1 MAEAGTLAPSLSFID
16 RSFTDRDLQHYKLLV
31 SLGPRRAT
39 FAAIRSANTQLIA
52 MGDVPLDVR
61 DTPEQFPVAA
71 LFDLFPWCR
80 GAYGMTRIV
89 LDTPRSTLVPE
100 LFYDETAAHSIMCFN
115 GRVEEGENVAG
126 EYISILKAYTLYPA
140 SLVLK
145 EHILQH
151 FPGSVIG
158 HITTPLIGGL
168 LHFPV
173 MTESRVFL
181 HLRDDLI
188 DIAVTANGTLRYF
201 NTFTKQ
207 TKEDVAYF
215 LMFVLEQ
222 LALDPEKTD
231 LRLLGR
237 ISRGDEVFGVLFRYI
252 RTLSFPDPV
261 DYFRELITPQHIN
274 AGTYFPLLNILRCG
288 S

>member
-1 MAEAGTLAPSLSFID
+1 MAEAGTLAPSLSYID
-16 RSFTDRDLQHYKLLV
+16 RSFTDRDLRNYKLLV
-31 SLGPRRAT
+31 TLGARRAT
-39 FAAIRSANTQLIA
+39 FAAIRSANTQLMA
-52 MGDVPLDVR
+52 MGDVPLDLR
-61 DTPEQFPVAA
+61 DNPEQFPVAD
-71 LFDLFPWCR
+71 LFNLFPWCK
-80 GAYGMTRIV
+80 GSYGMTRIA

-100 LFYDETAAHSIMCFN
+100 SFYDETAAHSIMSFN
-115 GRVEEGENVAG
+115 GRVDEGENVAG
-126 EYISILKAYTLYPA
+126 EYIPGLKAYTLYPA
-140 SLVLK
+140 SVNLK
-145 EHILQH
+145 ENLLQQ
-151 FPGSVIG
+151 FPGAVIG
-158 HITTPLIGGL
+158 HITTPLIEGL

-173 MTESRVFL
+173 MTEPRVFL

-222 LALDPEKTD
+222 LGLDQEKTD

-237 ISRGDEVFGVLFRYI
+237 ISKGDEVCGVLFRYI
-252 RTLSFPDPV
+252 RTLSFPESV
-261 DYFRELITPQHIN
+261 DYFRELIIPQHIN
-274 AGTYFPLLNILRCG
+274 PGTYFPLLNILRCG